1 MTGNKKQ
8 NCVEK
13 RVIQTPSPA
22 PRIHQHPRP
31 EDPCV
36 LGPHTVKK
44 LACLSGAVG
53 PCACLLINGLCG
65 VGRRL
70 EKLRDSEGG
79 EEAAPLSQFSAW
91 DVPPHRVPH
100 SNLAQPHQDK
110 RHCARGQ
117 VEGLTPGL
125 AVPTCPWVSRADR
138 LQR

>member
-8 NCVEK
+8 NYVEK

-22 PRIHQHPRP
+22 PRIYQHPRP

-53 PCACLLINGLCG
+53 PCVCLLINGLYA

-70 EKLRDSEGG
+70 DKLRDSEGG
-79 EEAAPLSQFSAW
+79 GEAAPFRNSLPGTCHLTGRPIPTWHSHTRTN
-91 DVPPHRVPH
+91 VPVLVVRWKV
-100 SNLAQPHQDK
+100 
-110 RHCARGQ
+110 
-117 VEGLTPGL
+117 
-125 AVPTCPWVSRADR
+125 
-138 LQR
+138 